1 MRLALTFLLLL
12 GSSGWL
18 RAAEVEFVRVWP
30 EWREAKSFERI
41 SEYFTGQENPGS
53 QVICRTHPETRAG
66 FYFLARVNHTGAA
79 AAAAKIILS
88 VIKPDSP
95 KTLEY
100 TFPVALPAGET
111 VFNLGL
117 TGADWPGLKI
127 HPVAW
132 KIEVVAADGRVLGA
146 HKSFLWEKPQ

>member
-1 MRLALTFLLLL
+1 MRFVLTLLLL
-12 GSSGWL
+12 LSLTAGL
-18 RAAEVEFVRVWP
+18 RAADVEFVRVWP

-53 QVICRTHPETRAG
+53 QVICRTHAETRAG
-66 FYFLARVNHTGAA
+66 FYFLARVNHTGATA
-79 AAAAKIILS
+79 VAAKIVLS

-95 KTLEY
+95 KTVAY
-100 TFPVALPAGET
+100 TFPVTLPSGET

-132 KIEVVAADGRVLGA
+132 KIEVVASDGRVLGA
-146 HKSFLWEKPQ
+146 HQSYLWEKPQ